1 MFGKERSA
9 ITKHHG
15 HDKLQHLLHRLSQ
28 HAMQSDASTAS
39 PDSSPEENPLWE
51 STPPTSL
58 AAPIS
63 PPQLDSTR
71 PAKRP
76 KRAPS
81 PTLAAVEAGE
91 AEIDDHLG
99 YFTKH
104 LSRVIRPCAARVP
117 RLSIAE
123 FRRLYERNSNAQ
135 GHHFVIHQHDH
146 PVAGVHY
153 DLRLQFSESSSI
165 SFAIPFGVPG
175 DANSVRMGRMAMET
189 RVHNFWVCHVKPFG
203 GVAIYRTDFCF
214 LVSGT
219 GAKLTWRSEPPHRI
233 RLPRNRQ
240 PADLGHGRIL
250 HPSLQPTTFPT
261 QIQGFLLQ

>member
-1 MFGKERSA
+1 
-9 ITKHHG
+9 
-15 HDKLQHLLHRLSQ
+15 
-28 HAMQSDASTAS
+28 MQSDASTAS
-39 PDSSPEENPLWE
+39 PDSTPEENTLWD

-63 PPQLDSTR
+63 PPQLDSPR
-71 PAKRP
+71 PPKRP
-76 KRAPS
+76 IRCRHSQNPSTAPS
-81 PTLAAVEAGE
+81 PTLAAIEAGE
-91 AEIDDHLG
+91 AEIDDHLA

-104 LSRVIRPCAARVP
+104 LSQVTRPCVAGVP

-123 FRRLYERNSNAQ
+123 FGELYERNSNAR

-189 RVHNFWVCHVKPFG
+189 RVHNVWVCGSLTGQHALRFLDFEGNLLLFSMLIGRYSSNHCILLFHRQTDTPF
-203 GVAIYRTDFCF
+203 RTI
-214 LVSGT
+214 SSNRP
-219 GAKLTWRSEPPHRI
+219 LT
-233 RLPRNRQ
+233 Q
-240 PADLGHGRIL
+240 PAAC
-250 HPSLQPTTFPT
+250 
-261 QIQGFLLQ
+261 